1 MLAVDLFCLRRSRAF
16 CYLRDDVVVCA
27 NPASRQPGHGAGGDF
42 SAFGKIDDH
51 ESGLRNATSNHRYV
65 HTYTCLH
72 TIKRIASK
80 VWTRCGAPGRRG
92 GDSEAPLIIYL
103 VYSLSMLYRN
113 PTSGQPPPTHVL
125 AQPHKSYAKWTRK
138 ICLNPPH
145 LPNGVRDDICSD
157 FVYGWGW
164 GGLITVL
171 GGLAESSMLRCPNQ
185 VSLLAFYTPPRVS
198 LLHLLT
204 LDLPLPP
211 TPDYAI
217 RTNKR
222 ASPALC

>member
-51 ESGLRNATSNHRYV
+51 ESGLRNATSNH
-65 HTYTCLH
+65 
-72 TIKRIASK
+72 
-80 VWTRCGAPGRRG
+80 
-92 GDSEAPLIIYL
+92 
-103 VYSLSMLYRN
+103 SLSMLYRN